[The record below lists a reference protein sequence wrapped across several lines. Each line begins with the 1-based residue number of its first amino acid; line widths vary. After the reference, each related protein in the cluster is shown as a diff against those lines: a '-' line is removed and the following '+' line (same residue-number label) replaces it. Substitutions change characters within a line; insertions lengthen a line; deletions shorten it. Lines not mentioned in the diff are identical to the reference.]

1 MIFDTGSSHI
11 FIPRT
16 YFKDVVYEMLRQAG
30 SPDFVIFGSLVFSEC
45 NANWQPVRFM
55 FKNYWIKVEPKDY
68 LQDLDGNG
76 EYCMLLFAGSL
87 FAMFG
92 IFGQPIFQ

>member
-1 MIFDTGSSHI
+1 
-11 FIPRT
+11 
-16 YFKDVVYEMLRQAG
+16 
-30 SPDFVIFGSLVFSEC
+30 
-45 NANWQPVRFM
+45 M

-68 LQDLDGNG
+68 LQDIEGDG

-92 IFGQPIFQ
+92 IFG